1 MVHESVGVG
10 NAGGCGTSNCG
21 TCGGCGGCRREIVLT
36 PPEAALLL
44 LRRRLPKRVFAV
56 GLTLCGVLFIL
67 VYFIRLAMPGEI
79 VVFAPQEGLVWRL
92 LSGLAGGLG

>member
-1 MVHESVGVG
+1 MAVPAA
-10 NAGGCGTSNCG
+10 AGS
-21 TCGGCGGCRREIVLT
+21 GGRGLLPSPVLAARPRRG
-36 PPEAALLL
+36 AAAAAPQ
-44 LRRRLPKRVFAV
+44 LPKRVFAV